1 MKTSTI
7 VKAAA
12 AALAI
17 ALSLAACQADRI
29 GDCPAKAT
37 LSNGAAC
44 SDEGLQC
51 PYDITQTACDG
62 TTSTVSSSCLCQS
75 GTWSCPDS
83 WQCAVDAGDDGG
95 DAAAPRDASAD

>member
-1 MKTSTI
+1 MKTTSI

-17 ALSLAACQADRI
+17 ALSPAGCQADRI
-29 GDCPAKAT
+29 SDCPAKAT
-37 LSNGAAC
+37 LTNGTSC

-51 PYDITQTACDG
+51 PYDIVRTACDG
-62 TTSTVSSSCLCQS
+62 TTSTVPSSCLCQG

-83 WQCAVDAGDDGG
+83 WQCTADGG
-95 DAAAPRDASAD
+95 DDAGANASTD